1 LKAIFA
7 DYKTMNILIYGAG
20 YVGLS
25 LASVLSKKFNIS
37 VIDTDRKKV
46 QKIKNNLLPFNDSN
60 EKILK
65 QSLTKI
71 KIFCDDSSVNFRDL
85 DFVLICVP
93 TNFDYSKTTFDVS
106 IIEKILKD
114 LLGKDGKFS
123 IVIKSTVPI
132 GFTERISRLLDT
144 TRIIFSPEF
153 LREGF
158 AINDNLLPSKIVAG
172 ALKNSAAAASK
183 FLGVMKKICIN
194 DDVKLIKC
202 TPTEAESIKLFSN
215 TYLAMR
221 VAFFNE
227 LDSFCYTK
235 NLNTR
240 SIIDSLCT
248 DPRIGSDHN
257 NPSFGYGGYCLPKDS
272 KQLENN
278 FADIP
283 QEIISSVITSNR
295 TRKKFIYKK
304 TLETGKKRIGIYRL
318 SMKKGS
324 DNFRESA
331 VVEIIEMLKK
341 HDDIKL
347 TIYEPLIKDD
357 TFSKIE
363 VSKNLEEFKKE
374 NDLILSNRISA
385 DLYDIKEKVL
395 SRDIYGK
402 D

>member
-1 LKAIFA
+1 
-7 DYKTMNILIYGAG
+7 MNILIYGAG

-71 KIFCDDSSVNFRDL
+71 KIFSDDSSVNFRDL

-153 LREGF
+153 LRESF
-158 AINDNLLPSKIVAG
+158 AIHDNLFPSKIVAG
-172 ALKNSAAAASK
+172 ALNDSAAAASK

-248 DPRIGSDHN
+248 DSRIGSDHN

-295 TRKKFIYKK
+295 TRKKFIYSKII
-304 TLETGKKRIGIYRL
+304 ETDRKHIGIYRL
-318 SMKKGS
+318 SMKAGS
-324 DNFRESA
+324 DNFREA
-331 VVEIIEMLKK
+331 AILDIIEMLRQ
-341 HDDIKL
+341 HNDIRL
-347 TIYEPLIKDD
+347 QIYEPCIESK
-357 TFSKIE
+357 TFNGISVK
-363 VSKNLEEFKKE
+363 KNLDEFKEE
-374 NDLILSNRISA
+374 NNLIIANRYTDDLK
-385 DLYDIKEKVL
+385 DIEEKIF
-395 SRDIYGK
+395 SRDIYGEN
-402 D
+402 